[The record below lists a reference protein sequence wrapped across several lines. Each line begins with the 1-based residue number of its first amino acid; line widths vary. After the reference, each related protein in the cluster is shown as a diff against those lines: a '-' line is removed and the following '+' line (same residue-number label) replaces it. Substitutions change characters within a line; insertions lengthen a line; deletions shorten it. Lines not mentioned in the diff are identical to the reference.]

1 MTVASSD
8 AERIVDDILS
18 NNSEILDISTMD
30 MRGNTPASILKRV
43 LKKRIEYNQSGSSY

>member
-18 NNSEILDISTMD
+18 SNSEILDISITMD
-30 MRGNTPASILKRV
+30 IEEIPASILKRV
-43 LKKRIEYNQSGSSY
+43 

>member
-18 NNSEILDISTMD
+18 SNSEILGIYQQW
-30 MRGNTPASILKRV
+30 I
-43 LKKRIEYNQSGSSY
+43 

>member
-8 AERIVDDILS
+8 AERIVDDILP

-30 MRGNTPASILKRV
+30 MRGNTPASILKRGF
-43 LKKRIEYNQSGSSY
+43 KETYRIQSKW